1 MVSRRTERRGSVSR
15 DPRGQV
21 GIGTLIVFIAMVLVA
36 TIAGGVLLDT
46 AGLLQSQ
53 AEDTGES
60 STEQVSD
67 RVQVISAV
75 GISKSFEL
83 EEDDAPTGNPDNV
96 VIEQGAFSPDPFN
109 VIREGDADEPIED
122 NVVTADGRNI
132 VVGEDIEGENRKNV
146 ETEDGVDVIRS
157 DGFTATSRDI
167 DGDVQVVVDEEDSDG
182 DEDVANNVFEED
194 QTVKAHTA
202 DDFDT
207 TDNRNVET
215 ANGVDV
221 IPARFFS
228 ESGGEVREV
237 ELTVGTGPG
246 SGPVDL
252 DDVTIQYLGPDGVAN
267 LVSNDTEDA
276 DGPTFEV
283 ERIRGE
289 NTDNVLVDHGDRSK
303 IVIDLV
309 DSDDALEPLT
319 GGEEVQLTLVTGSGA
334 TTTVQFTVP
343 STIPD
348 DGAIRL

>member
-36 TIAGGVLLDT
+36 AIAGGVLLDT

-53 AEDTGES
+53 AEDTGQS
-60 STEQVSD
+60 SSEQVSD
-67 RVQVISAV
+67 RIQIFGTV
-75 GISKSFEL
+75 GILDGGESASGGDEGEL
-83 EEDDAPTGNPDNV
+83 D
-96 VIEQGAFSPDPFN
+96 
-109 VIREGDADEPIED
+109 ED
-122 NVVTADGRNI
+122 NVVVADRDLTAVVTGEEINEDDELDVEADVVTEDGRN
-132 VVGEDIEGENRKNV
+132 VVVDGTDV
-146 ETEDGVDVIRS
+146 VTEDGENVQGENGDNIIED
-157 DGFTATSRDI
+157 DG
-167 DGDVQVVVDEEDSDG
+167 
-182 DEDVANNVFEED
+182 NV
-194 QTVKAHTA
+194 
-202 DDFDT
+202 
-207 TDNRNVET
+207 RT
-215 ANGVDV
+215 ANGYAVDRDGDNIVTFEGAGDQINAETEGGVNV
-221 IPARFFS
+221 IPDDDAFENS
-228 ESGGEVREV
+228 GESSGGDSSGSSEHGVQRLEV
-237 ELTVGTGPG
+237 TVGTGPG

-252 DDVTIQYLGPDGVAN
+252 DDVTIQYLGPGGATN

-289 NTDNVLVDHGDRSK
+289 NTDNVLVDHGDQSK